1 VWTCGSIHDRTA
13 DGRTLEWLTPG
24 DEYTRECL
32 GPRAAASLGGA
43 AGRRIVARAPGRRG
57 ASSRIGRDHGP
68 ESSRAAPVD
77 RRPGQGATPIPV
89 AAGHPREDGHI
100 ESFQGRSRDEFWER
114 TAFDRVADAQAKGTW
129 DRGEDDPARP
139 PGSAGHATRKE
150 FSAARDRDGGG
161 SGVAP

>member
-1 VWTCGSIHDRTA
+1 MQCS
-13 DGRTLEWLTPG
+13 
-24 DEYTRECL
+24 YTRECL
-32 GPRAAASLGGA
+32 GPRAAASLGGRTA
-43 AGRRIVARAPGRRG
+43 GGSWPERPGVAGRRVGLAATTAR
-57 ASSRIGRDHGP
+57 
-68 ESSRAAPVD
+68 SRAA
-77 RRPGQGATPIPV
+77 RRPWTGGRGATPMPV

-114 TAFDRVADAQAKGTW
+114 TAFGRVADAQAKGTW

-150 FSAARDRDGGG
+150 FGAARDRDGGG